1 MNVNRG
7 FMAGFLVLGFGIL
20 IAGFLLG
27 MVAIAVIPLSL
38 DATTVGFILFIL
50 GFITGMLTIAL
61 ILVTAQFVEWK
72 KKSPSTHEAL

>member
-1 MNVNRG
+1 VNVDRS
-7 FMAGFLVLGFGIL
+7 FIAGFLVLGFAIL

-27 MVAIAVIPLSL
+27 MAAIAVIPMSL

-61 ILVTAQFVEWK
+61 ILVTAQFIELK
-72 KKSPSTHEAL
+72 RKSP